1 MIIRAWRTKDC
12 KTIDEYE
19 VDSILIGSDDAEE
32 AKEVIDNGYEPMLGF
47 TVDGGLIWQF
57 MPINFVIEIKEA

>member
-1 MIIRAWRTKDC
+1 MIIRAWRTKNC

-19 VDSILIGSDDAEE
+19 VDRILVGSDDAKE
-32 AKEVIDNGYEPMLGF
+32 AKEAIDNDWEPMLSF
-47 TVDGGLIWQF
+47 TVDGGLTWQF